1 MREGAALAAAL
12 LLLLSVMVDVP
23 AARAAVH
30 PYNGEY
36 FYSVGDAFIFRGGR
50 EGMFESKS
58 EAVDEWG
65 TVAKGINN
73 GKSYI
78 RFSKVQ
84 FYRPE
89 AVAAEYA
96 STDGDTGLVQAVVF
110 EVHDRDR
117 IGYTTAD
124 GMTRRYC
131 CTKEL
136 VAKTRCYPGRL
147 IVQPHAG
154 NEDWPWQTDIY
165 FTDNDTVAYAVDEA
179 VTITDTG
186 MFYLWFVICDP
197 NLAGVTIS
205 GQSSWKN
212 PGGYLPGMMAS
223 YLPFFGMMSMAYMAV
238 GFLWMFQYVRNWR
251 EVMPLQNYITAVI
264 ALGMIEMATWY
275 FDYVNFNNTGF
286 RPYDV
291 TLWAVVV
298 GSARKCIS
306 RVLLLVVSMGYGV
319 VRPTLGGLT
328 HKVMALGAAYFI
340 AACTLDVMTNVG
352 TIDDLTSSARIF
364 LVLPVAVL
372 DAVFILWIFTALS
385 KTLAQLQSRRQ
396 TAKLE
401 LYRRFTNTLAVAVVI
416 SVTWIAYEMY
426 FKVTDQFNE
435 RWQSDWITGAF
446 WHVLNLAINV
456 VICFLWRPSATSMQY
471 AYGADSVEDVD
482 LEDVPLKAAPMP
494 AARAAPSAP
503 PRVPQ
508 VNTDVFSI
516 DDEDEPGKM
525 E

>member
-1 MREGAALAAAL
+1 MVRCTGGPLLGLLCAAAL
-12 LLLLSVMVDVP
+12 LQVSY
-23 AARAAVH
+23 AAVH
-30 PYNGEY
+30 PYENEY

-50 EGMFESKS
+50 EGMWESKS

-84 FYRPE
+84 FFRPPSI
-89 AVAAEYA
+89 AAEYG

-186 MFYLWFVICDP
+186 MYYLWFVICDP

-205 GQSSWKN
+205 GQTTWKN

-223 YLPFFGMMSMAYMAV
+223 YLPFFGLMSIAYLGV
-238 GFLWMFQYVRNWR
+238 GFMWFVQYFRKWR
-251 EVMPLQNYITAVI
+251 DVMPLQNCITAVV
-264 ALGMIEMATWY
+264 ALGMIEMSTWY
-275 FDYVNFNNTGF
+275 FDYVNFNSTGF
-286 RPYDV
+286 RPYDT
-291 TLWAVVV
+291 TLWAVIV
-298 GSARKCIS
+298 GSMRKTIS
-306 RVLLLVVSMGYGV
+306 RMLLLVVAMGYGV

-328 HKVMALGAAYFI
+328 SKVIALGTAYLI

-385 KTLAQLQSRRQ
+385 KTLAQLQQRRQ

-401 LYRRFTNTLAVAVVI
+401 LYRHFTNTLAVAVVI
-416 SVTWIAYEMY
+416 SVSWIAYEMY

-446 WHVLNLAINV
+446 WHALNLSINA
-456 VICFLWRPSATSMQY
+456 VICFLWRPNEASLQY
-471 AYGADSVEDVD
+471 AYGTDVSDDLD
-482 LEDVPLKAAPMP
+482 LEDAAPLKSSSSSQPSFAPH
-494 AARAAPSAP
+494 P
-503 PRVPQ
+503 PKVDT
-508 VNTDVFSI
+508 NVFSI
-516 DDEDEPGKM
+516 DDEEGDGKM
-525 E
+525 N